1 LEVFWNFYSVIPNRN
16 VGITVISFKTVVSMA
31 RTKNFNT
38 DEALDKAIDL
48 FRKHGYQATTPA
60 QLVSH
65 MGISRSSLYDT
76 YGDKRS
82 LYLKAIRRYADR
94 IQEQSNAIIA
104 NATNG
109 RQAIGDYM
117 RMSLDGCYGKDM
129 PAGCLLVNSVSELP
143 ADESELMRIIADSL
157 EKNKKN
163 VLKMLEMMQA
173 DGSLPDDADLS
184 GLADYLMNAV
194 SGLTISAKS
203 GVSKEVGEQIV
214 NTTLTV
220 LG

>member
-1 LEVFWNFYSVIPNRN
+1 MEFLFRYSEPQRL
-16 VGITVISFKTVVSMA
+16 THRYSFNTLVVMS

-38 DEALDKAIDL
+38 DEALDKAVDL

-60 QLVSH
+60 QLVKY

-94 IQEQSNAIIA
+94 VQEQADAIIA

-109 RQAIGDYM
+109 RQAIRDYM
-117 RMSLDGCYGKDM
+117 QMSLEGCYGKDM

-143 ADESELMRIIADSL
+143 ADESELMTIITDSL

-163 VLKMLEMMQA
+163 VLELLEMMQA
-173 DGSLPDDADLS
+173 EGSLPDDSDLS

-203 GVSKEVGEQIV
+203 GVSKEVCQQIV

>member
-1 LEVFWNFYSVIPNRN
+1 MS
-16 VGITVISFKTVVSMA
+16 

-38 DEALDKAIDL
+38 EEALDKAIDL
-48 FRKHGYQATTPA
+48 FRKYGYQATTPA
-60 QLVSH
+60 QLVKY

-94 IQEQSNAIIA
+94 VQEQADAIIA

-109 RQAIGDYM
+109 RQAIRDYM
-117 RMSLDGCYGKDM
+117 QMSLEGCYGKDM

-143 ADESELMRIIADSL
+143 ADESELMTIITDSL

-163 VLKMLEMMQA
+163 VLELLEMMQA
-173 DGSLPDDADLS
+173 EGSLPDDSDLS

-203 GVSKEVGEQIV
+203 GVSKEVCQQIV

>member
-1 LEVFWNFYSVIPNRN
+1 
-16 VGITVISFKTVVSMA
+16 MA